1 VRVQHRDMA
10 TGIIRVICIVRP
22 RVNPERRGVSLQVKD
37 FDNPIPNGGMLREMS
52 RGCTEG
58 TDATVLP

>member
-37 FDNPIPNGGMLREMS
+37 FDNPIPNRFTLK
-52 RGCTEG
+52 
-58 TDATVLP
+58 